1 MFLLLHLEVLILIYS
16 RVMNKPLG
24 TGFWQRFDAL
34 LTKRRLRQSDITN
47 ITGISQSSISSA
59 KSRGTIP
66 SSDVGLKI
74 AKALSTSL
82 TYLVFG
88 EGDSE
93 DLDLEDSFGMIRK
106 SQNSS
111 SIAKILPYLTL
122 EQTLALKTII
132 STWENAKEIQKELSL
147 NQKDS

>member
-1 MFLLLHLEVLILIYS
+1 
-16 RVMNKPLG
+16 MNKPLG

-93 DLDLEDSFGMIRK
+93 DLYLEDSFGMIRK